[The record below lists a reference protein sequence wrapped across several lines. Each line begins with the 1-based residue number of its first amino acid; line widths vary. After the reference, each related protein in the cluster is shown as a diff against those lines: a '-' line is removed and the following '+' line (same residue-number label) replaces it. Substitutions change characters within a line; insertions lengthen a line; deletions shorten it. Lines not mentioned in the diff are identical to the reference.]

1 MRGDG
6 RVTGRWTAAWVA
18 RRMDWRKAGLAVAST
33 GINLALLTLLSFS
46 GPDVDE
52 AKRPAPPPILLDIA
66 PRPLLPD
73 ERPREPI
80 FAAPANVV
88 EAARQ
93 RPSERTRPVAASSEP
108 TERPSPP
115 IPRLPRPAPNGA
127 PAPDDPWRVD
137 PSNDRSAL
145 ARGLRLG
152 AVGCASPELLNEAE
166 RRHCQDRFGA
176 RAATAPPITGSGN
189 RERDAAF
196 AREGARRLARWEA
209 QRRPLSGGVGV
220 VGPADCIGSNFGTGC
235 AGAQLPDVPGVDMRQ
250 GGRTTHN
257 GGERRPQGFSASIGG
272 IRIGGDDD

>member
-1 MRGDG
+1 M
-6 RVTGRWTAAWVA
+6 TTAPALSPLE
-18 RRMDWRKAGLAVAST
+18 RLDWRKAGLATASVA
-33 GINLALLTLLSFS
+33 INLALLAALSFTALGVGDGDRVVIPS
-46 GPDVDE
+46 PVY
-52 AKRPAPPPILLDIA
+52 LDIE

-80 FAAPANVV
+80 FAAPANAV

-93 RPSERTRPVAASSEP
+93 RPSERTRPVAASSAP

-176 RAATAPPITGSGN
+176 RAAAAPPIISYTIRK
-189 RERDAAF
+189 RERPSQIS
-196 AREGARRLARWEA
+196 R
-209 QRRPLSGGVGV
+209 VGV
-220 VGPADCIGSNFGTGC
+220 EGK
-235 AGAQLPDVPGVDMRQ
+235 
-250 GGRTTHN
+250 
-257 GGERRPQGFSASIGG
+257 
-272 IRIGGDDD
+272 